1 MRRPQIFG
9 RGQALNGDWTTTGAS
24 LISTIPSN
32 ATTDRRGMVRRGDP
46 TTVCPKCGKTGVV
59 VEGESR
65 FNLLGKPIALDGHLV
80 SCSCPIGSNRIIA
93 PLGELSSGPAGG
105 SYPAQ
110 SVPIPSLTPYVA
122 QICLTCPN
130 GSIPKGLNYVVFL
143 ADGTTRKGVTDHLG
157 RIEQVTTQ
165 EATRITRLELMPPEA
180 SESGCCIAK
189 GTDEPLVI
197 DLKASELSTDNSP
210 NGAAIQTISLPE
222 GEKRALT
229 SGEIAM
235 ARIVFKDSIDYSQ
248 VKIHHGGWWLF
259 LGLQNTAVTPN
270 GEMYFPQK
278 TYLYSDDFSSTNDDR
293 DKALFIHEMTHV
305 WQYQLGYWVKWHAL
319 WVTSRG
325 ASAYEYQL
333 NPSKKLS
340 NYNME
345 QQGEIISDYFIIC
358 VLKKPESVW
367 NSANQTKSPTLLQST
382 MQDFLKNPSDISNL
396 PE

>member
-1 MRRPQIFG
+1 MNRPDIHG
-9 RGQALNGDWTTTGAS
+9 RGQALHGDRTTSGAM
-24 LISTIPSN
+24 LISTLQQHARADS
-32 ATTDRRGMVRRGDP
+32 RGIVRKGDP
-46 TTVCPKCGKTGVV
+46 TTACPKCGKPGVV
-59 VEGESR
+59 VEGDPRNRWMGE
-65 FNLLGKPIALDGHLV
+65 LAAVDGHIV
-80 SCSCPIGSNRIIA
+80 SCGCPYGSNRIIA
-93 PLGELSSGPAGG
+93 PLGELSSGVAGG

-122 QICLTCPN
+122 QICLACPN

-229 SGEIAM
+229 PGEIAM

-259 LGLQNTAVTPN
+259 LGFQDTAVTPN
-270 GEMYFPQK
+270 GEMYYPK
-278 TYLYSDDFSSTNDDR
+278 ITNLYRDDFSNTSNDR
-293 DKALFIHEMTHV
+293 DKALFMHEMVHV
-305 WQYQLGYWVKWHAL
+305 WQYQIGYWIKWHSL

-325 ASAYEYQL
+325 PSAYEYQL
-333 NPSKKLS
+333 NPQGKLS

-345 QQGEIISDYFIIC
+345 QQGDIVSDYFIIC
-358 VLKKPESVW
+358 ILEKPQFVW
-367 NSANQTKSPTLLQST
+367 NPENQSKDPSLLKSTVRE
-382 MQDFLKNPSDISNL
+382 FLDNPKEKYNL